1 MPEELPIG
9 SNVLTIVAQDP
20 STSSPV
26 TKFNVKLIP
35 RQLAMDPVGNVVVTE
50 RIDYES
56 IFKKVK
62 TNRIFIQTIRRT
74 YMCIRLLYSY
84 FCFLL

>member
-9 SNVLTIVAQDP
+9 SNILTIVAQDP

-26 TKFNVKLIP
+26 TKFNVKFMP

-56 IFKKVK
+56 ILKKVK
-62 TNRIFIQTIRRT
+62 TNGIFIQTVPHAYTVHIIIFDF
-74 YMCIRLLYSY
+74 CYSN
-84 FCFLL
+84 